1 MGDDKV
7 TAPPPQDATPG
18 SATRETANGG
28 SAPAA
33 GPETVT
39 PESAAAD
46 PVSAERTQSASVAAD
61 PVSTERSDRKSPDSP
76 DSPEAASAQAGPS
89 STGSESTSYPLG
101 TPGARL
107 SRHSPFYIGFF
118 GALGALLAWQLA
130 GMLASARSVL
140 LLLVVSMYLA
150 VGLNP
155 VVEWFVR
162 RRVRRGLAV
171 AAVFVGVAMIFGLIG
186 LAIIPVV
193 TEQVSALINQV
204 PDWLEQLRTDENLM
218 RLDDEYEITRRVQ
231 DYITSGGL
239 AERLFGGVLGAG
251 RIVFSTLFSGF
262 TVLVLTLYF
271 LGSLPS
277 TKSTLYK
284 FFPRSRRA
292 RVTQLGD
299 EMLDRVGSYVGGQIG
314 VAAIAAISAFIFFMF
329 SELREYALA
338 LAIVVAVLGLIPL
351 IGGAISAV
359 VATSVGLLIDWRIGV
374 ACLIYFVIY
383 QQIENYVIYPRVMQK
398 SVNVPGTVIVIAA
411 MVGGSLLGIVG
422 ALLAVPTAAAI
433 LLLIREVIHPRL
445 DEA

>member
-1 MGDDKV
+1 MH
-7 TAPPPQDATPG
+7 P
-18 SATRETANGG
+18 
-28 SAPAA
+28 
-33 GPETVT
+33 T

-46 PVSAERTQSASVAAD
+46 PADLDSVPGPTTQGPATGPSGRPPTGAADEGRAGTAPALGGASAS
-61 PVSTERSDRKSPDSP
+61 ST
-76 DSPEAASAQAGPS
+76 AGPTS
-89 STGSESTSYPLG
+89 SLG
-101 TPGARL
+101 LPGARL

-130 GMLASARSVL
+130 GMLASARSVI

-193 TEQVSALINQV
+193 TEQVTALVNQV
-204 PDWLEQLRTDENLM
+204 PDWLKQLQSDDNLR
-218 RLDDEYEITRRVQ
+218 RLDEEYEITKRVE

-251 RIVFSTLFSGF
+251 KIVFSTLFSGF

-271 LGSLPS
+271 LGSLPA

-284 FFPRSRRA
+284 FFPRSRRT

-314 VAAIAAISAFIFFMF
+314 VAAIAAVSAFIFFMF

-445 DEA
+445 EDA

>member
-1 MGDDKV
+1 
-7 TAPPPQDATPG
+7 
-18 SATRETANGG
+18 
-28 SAPAA
+28 
-33 GPETVT
+33 
-39 PESAAAD
+39 
-46 PVSAERTQSASVAAD
+46 
-61 PVSTERSDRKSPDSP
+61 VST
-76 DSPEAASAQAGPS
+76 ASAGHTTTHDPASGPPGTESSVGHAQVVSGSGSSGGGASGGGASGGGIPRSS
-89 STGSESTSYPLG
+89 STSGAGGATYSLG
-101 TPGARL
+101 VPGARL

-130 GMLASARSVL
+130 GMLASARSVI

-204 PDWLEQLRTDENLM
+204 PDWLRQLQRDDRLRQLDE
-218 RLDDEYEITRRVQ
+218 EYDITRRVQ
-231 DYITSGGL
+231 EYITSGGL

-251 RIVFSTLFSGF
+251 KIVFSTLFSGF

-271 LGSLPS
+271 LGSLPA

-314 VAAIAAISAFIFFMF
+314 VAAIAAMSAFIFFMF

-374 ACLIYFVIY
+374 ACLIYFVVY

-445 DEA
+445 EDA

>member
-1 MGDDKV
+1 V
-7 TAPPPQDATPG
+7 P
-18 SATRETANGG
+18 
-28 SAPAA
+28 
-33 GPETVT
+33 
-39 PESAAAD
+39 
-46 PVSAERTQSASVAAD
+46 
-61 PVSTERSDRKSPDSP
+61 
-76 DSPEAASAQAGPS
+76 ASAQG
-89 STGSESTSYPLG
+89 G
-101 TPGARL
+101 TPAAEAGSQVYSLGMPGAKL

-118 GALGALLAWQLA
+118 GALGALLAWQFA

-193 TEQVSALINQV
+193 TEQVTALVNQV
-204 PDWLEQLRTDENLM
+204 PDWLEQLQSDKNLE
-218 RLDDEYEITRRVQ
+218 RLDEEYEITRRVQ

-251 RIVFSTLFSGF
+251 KIVFSTLFSGF

-271 LGSLPS
+271 LGSLPA

-314 VAAIAAISAFIFFMF
+314 VAAIAAVSAFIFFMF

-411 MVGGSLLGIVG
+411 MIGGSLLGIVG

-445 DEA
+445 EDA